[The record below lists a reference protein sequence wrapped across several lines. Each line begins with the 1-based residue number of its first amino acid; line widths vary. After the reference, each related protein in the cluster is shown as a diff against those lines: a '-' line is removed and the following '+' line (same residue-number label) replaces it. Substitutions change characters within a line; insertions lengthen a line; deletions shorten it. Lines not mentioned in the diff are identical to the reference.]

1 MTTMTFS
8 LLLILAGA
16 AGPEF
21 ELRTTDGEKIAG
33 TLAELSDG
41 QIAVETPAGRQSFA
55 SDQLA
60 GLKPVKAPTA
70 PAEEPAAWV
79 ELVDGS
85 TLPLFSYAVKDG
97 QASLETVGHTRAT
110 LSTRAIASVRFKKQS
125 AGLAAQWAEIR
136 KTDRA
141 GDSIVIRKKE
151 SLDYQGG
158 VAGDVSEDRIEFSID
173 GETLSVKRSR
183 VEGLIYFHPAGSAL
197 PESFCR
203 VTDAAGARL
212 EVATAKVVDG
222 ALQVGTPAGLK
233 LRIDLGG
240 ISGVDGKIQ
249 FLSDLEPET
258 VAWTPFFGE
267 TDQPPLLEEFYR
279 PRWNQALS
287 GGALMLGGVR
297 YGKGIAMYGGSE
309 VTYRLPEGRFGKL
322 KALAGIDDRARPGG
336 NARLLVYGD
345 DKLLFEAALN
355 GRDQPVPVEV
365 DLTGVNR
372 LKLKA
377 EFGDEQEVL
386 DYLDVCDA
394 RILK

>member
-1 MTTMTFS
+1 MK
-8 LLLILAGA
+8 
-16 AGPEF
+16 PP
-21 ELRTTDGEKIAG
+21 
-33 TLAELSDG
+33 
-41 QIAVETPAGRQSFA
+41 TP
-55 SDQLA
+55 
-60 GLKPVKAPTA
+60 
-70 PAEEPAAWV
+70 PAKEPAAWI

-85 TLPLFSYAVKDG
+85 TLPLLSYAVKDG
-97 QASLETVGHTRAT
+97 QASLETVGHARAT
-110 LSTRAIASVRFKKQS
+110 LSTRAISSVRFKKQS
-125 AGLAAQWAEIR
+125 AGLAAQWTEIR

-158 VAGDVSEDRIEFSID
+158 VAGDVSEDRIQFSID

-183 VEGLIYFHPAGSAL
+183 VEGLIYFHPAGNAL

-212 EVATAKVVDG
+212 EVATAELADG

-279 PRWNQALS
+279 PRWNQALN

-297 YGKGIAMYGGSE
+297 YSKGIAMYSGSE
-309 VTYRLPEGRFGKL
+309 VTYRLPEGRFGKFN
-322 KALAGIDDRARPGG
+322 ALAGIDDRARPGG
-336 NARLLVYGD
+336 NARLLIYGD
-345 DKLLFEAALN
+345 DELLFEAA
-355 GRDQPVPVEV
+355 
-365 DLTGVNR
+365 
-372 LKLKA
+372 A
-377 EFGDEQEVL
+377 
-386 DYLDVCDA
+386 
-394 RILK
+394 